1 MVRTKIRSVGS
12 PYRASLDGGDHS
24 RRALLRRM
32 QIALKPASKALGL
45 HRIFIRGKGRKYVT
59 ADSTFKRMQI
69 DAKARWLDT
78 GEPHLGFALRTGRA
92 PKCNRW
98 NGERRALRLGHGESL
113 RIAGSATGLS
123 VTGKSHGSGGDGT
136 SMRRCKL
143 ERESIRAPGK
153 EGAGLS
159 GSRVFEAQGQISVC
173 LRSPISIRRRIA
185 SGCPGSSLSTNED
198 LALK

>member
-1 MVRTKIRSVGS
+1 
-12 PYRASLDGGDHS
+12 
-24 RRALLRRM
+24 
-32 QIALKPASKALGL
+32 LKPASKALGL

-98 NGERRALRLGHGESL
+98 NGERGALRLGHGDSL
-113 RIAGSATGLS
+113 RIGGSATLS
-123 VTGKSHGSGGDGT
+123 VTGTCHGSGGDGA

-173 LRSPISIRRRIA
+173 LPSP
-185 SGCPGSSLSTNED
+185 D
-198 LALK
+198 LDQAADCLGVSRFLAIY